1 MDQQGLIQSAEQYVR
16 QELGSDPSGH
26 DWWHIDRVRKLAL
39 DIAEREQADVYICEL
54 AALLH
59 DIADVKL
66 NESKQ
71 AGLDKVHGWL
81 TAHVTEQR
89 ITDEVM
95 EIIGT
100 MSYNGGGNPPMRTL
114 EGRVVQDADRLDAI
128 GAIGIA
134 RTFAYGGSRGRMM
147 YDPESNSGEA
157 TIAHFYDKL
166 LKLKD
171 LMNTAYAKEL
181 AQSRHEF
188 MEGYLRQFYLEWGV
202 TPANGAW

>member
-1 MDQQGLIQSAEQYVR
+1 MDQQDVIQSAEQYVR
-16 QELGSDPSGH
+16 QELGSDSSGH
-26 DWWHIDRVRKLAL
+26 DWWHIDRVRRLAL
-39 DIAEREQADVYICEL
+39 ELAEREQANAFICEL

-71 AGLDKVHGWL
+71 AGLDKVHLWL
-81 TAHVTEQR
+81 TAHVTER
-89 ITDEVM
+89 DILDEVM

-100 MSYNGGGNPPMRTL
+100 MSYNGGGNPPMGTL

-147 YDPESNSGEA
+147 YDPESSSGNA
-157 TIAHFYDKL
+157 TIDHFYDKL
-166 LKLKD
+166 LRLKD
-171 LMNTAYAKEL
+171 LMNTAYGKEL

-188 MEGYLRQFYLEWGV
+188 MEAFLIQFYLEWDFG
-202 TPANGAW
+202 GCEE